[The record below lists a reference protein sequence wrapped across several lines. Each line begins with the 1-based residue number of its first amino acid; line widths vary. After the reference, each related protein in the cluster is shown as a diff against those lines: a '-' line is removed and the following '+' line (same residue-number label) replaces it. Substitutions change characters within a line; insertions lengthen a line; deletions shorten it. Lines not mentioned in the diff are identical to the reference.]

1 MMDGSESMFVEN
13 EENTL
18 WELEKKSIA
27 EFLKKIQKEK
37 IKCFVTIIVFTH
49 QIYLLYLEENPSD
62 IDINSIDRF
71 FD

>member
-27 EFLKKIQKEK
+27 EFLKKI
-37 IKCFVTIIVFTH
+37 
-49 QIYLLYLEENPSD
+49 
-62 IDINSIDRF
+62 
-71 FD
+71 